1 VPGSRKG
8 KENPIREEE
17 MSAGAIIAIVVGVVI
32 ILAILAFLMPR
43 MRARKQERQLNKA
56 RGRAAEG
63 HRELAEERAERAKLA
78 EREAQR
84 ERAEAELHQSRADM
98 HERGLADDQLDG
110 APEPGRFERGTERDT
125 ERERT
130 R

>member
-1 VPGSRKG
+1 
-8 KENPIREEE
+8 
-17 MSAGAIIAIVVGVVI
+17 MSTGAIVAIVIAAVIIIAIF
-32 ILAILAFLMPR
+32 AFLMPR

-63 HRELAEERAERAKLA
+63 HREIADERMERARLA
-78 EREAQR
+78 ERQAQR

-98 HERGLADDQLDG
+98 HERGLADDQLDE
-110 APEPGRFERGTERDT
+110 APEPGGRFERDT
-125 ERERT
+125 EREQT